1 MVMVIF
7 YDNYVIIFDEEIL
20 KVWIVKLE
28 KVLVFVFDIEIDS
41 FDNIFVN
48 LVGFFFVI
56 ESGVVVYI
64 LVVYDYFD
72 VFD

>member
-1 MVMVIF
+1 MVIF

-56 ESGVVVYI
+56 ELGVVVYI

-72 VFD
+72 AFD

>member
-1 MVMVIF
+1 MIF

-20 KVWIVKLE
+20 KAWIAKLE
-28 KVLVFVFDIEIDS
+28 KASVFVFDIEIDS

-56 ESGVVVYI
+56 ELGVAVYI
-64 LVVYDYFD
+64 SVVYDYFD
-72 VFD
+72 AFD

>member
-1 MVMVIF
+1 MVIF

-56 ESGVVVYI
+56 ELGVAVYI

>member
-1 MVMVIF
+1 MVIF

-48 LVGFFFVI
+48 LVGLFFVI
-56 ESGVVVYI
+56 ELGVVVYI

>member
-1 MVMVIF
+1 MVIF

-56 ESGVVVYI
+56 ELGVVVYI

>member
-56 ESGVVVYI
+56 ELGVVVYI

>member
-56 ESGVVVYI
+56 ELGVAVYI

-72 VFD
+72 AFD

>member
-1 MVMVIF
+1 MVIF

-28 KVLVFVFDIEIDS
+28 KVSVFVFDIEIDS

-56 ESGVVVYI
+56 ELGVVVYI

>member
-1 MVMVIF
+1 MVIF